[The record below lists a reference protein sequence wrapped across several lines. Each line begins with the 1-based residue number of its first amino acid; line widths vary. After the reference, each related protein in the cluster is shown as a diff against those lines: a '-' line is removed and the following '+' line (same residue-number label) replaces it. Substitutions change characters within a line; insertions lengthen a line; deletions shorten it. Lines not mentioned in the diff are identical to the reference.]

1 MGDGGEGAP
10 VGLIYYLSV
19 YSFSYLFCE
28 GDSYPGLAHSA
39 LLRAMDSLV
48 CDLAGPVIN

>member
-1 MGDGGEGAP
+1 MGDGGEGTP

-28 GDSYPGLAHSA
+28 GDSYPGACAQRPAEGDGFTCL
-39 LLRAMDSLV
+39 
-48 CDLAGPVIN
+48 